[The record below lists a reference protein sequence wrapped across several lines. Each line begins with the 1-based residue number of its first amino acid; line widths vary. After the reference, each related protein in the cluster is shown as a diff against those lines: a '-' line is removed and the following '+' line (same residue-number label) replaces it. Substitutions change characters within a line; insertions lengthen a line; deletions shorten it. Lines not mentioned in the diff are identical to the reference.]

1 MCFQSIGEGVAI
13 DSDGDDLLQG
23 RQGSE
28 TLDSFLLVA
37 LKKSMPLNDDVHGE
51 TQEHAWVPPLRSSFG
66 LAPLIYEMTGV
77 AERRT
82 GRA

>member
-1 MCFQSIGEGVAI
+1 MCFQSIGKGVAI
-13 DSDGDDLLQG
+13 DSDGDDLLRGQ
-23 RQGSE
+23 QGSE
-28 TLDSFLLVA
+28 TLDNFLLVA
-37 LKKSMPLNDDVHGE
+37 LKKSTPPNDDIHGE
-51 TQEHAWVPPLRSSFG
+51 TREHAWVPPLRSSFG